1 MVPSNSLII
10 PVQEGPCS
18 HFLFEQDINDKL

>member
-18 HFLFEQDINDKL
+18 RFLFEQEINEKL

>member
-1 MVPSNSLII
+1 MVPSNSSII

-18 HFLFEQDINDKL
+18 HFLFEQGINDKL